1 MNKTTAVNI
10 SRDNR
15 SGLSGD
21 IPSKAESIVWCCV
34 FVLASA
40 MIVIENILTIVLFV
54 GNKKLRKKSLFLII
68 NMAVADLMLGAL
80 SLPFY
85 IYRIGEV
92 GYHLWRR
99 STDIYLAHIGGIADN
114 VPTVASLVSATSI
127 SCERFYALHWPF
139 KQRSLSEQAYFV
151 IILMLW
157 TISALDTALLFLL
170 GRLRFIQ
177 HYFYYWLSFGTIS
190 TALIC
195 GCNIAIWRKFRRG
208 TVPGTQHQNR
218 DLQKKR
224 LTTTLLFVSI
234 LALLSW
240 LPYIISNTLAIL
252 TDLNI
257 PLRYLVAINFVNY
270 SSAFINPIIYAFR
283 IPEFRQALARSF
295 VRRRATV
302 KVENIEIRVDKRAA
316 STKVTP
322 LRILEGDVRFDVE
335 VVDTSL

>member
-10 SRDNR
+10 SRDNG

-85 IYRIGEV
+85 IYEIGEV

-99 STDIYLAHIGGIADN
+99 STDIYLAYIGGIADN

-139 KQRSLSEQAYFV
+139 KQRSLSKRAYFV
-151 IILMLW
+151 IVLMLW

-170 GRLRFIQ
+170 ARFIQ
-177 HYFYYWLSFGTIS
+177 HYFYYWLSLGTIS

-195 GCNIAIWRKFRRG
+195 GCNFDAELSLEHNIKIG
-208 TVPGTQHQNR
+208 TYKINVWQ
-218 DLQKKR
+218 R
-224 LTTTLLFVSI
+224 LCCLFLFLPCFLGFHI
-234 LALLSW
+234 L
-240 LPYIISNTLAIL
+240 
-252 TDLNI
+252 
-257 PLRYLVAINFVNY
+257 F
-270 SSAFINPIIYAFR
+270 
-283 IPEFRQALARSF
+283 Q
-295 VRRRATV
+295 
-302 KVENIEIRVDKRAA
+302 
-316 STKVTP
+316 TP
-322 LRILEGDVRFDVE
+322 
-335 VVDTSL
+335 

>member
-10 SRDNR
+10 SRDNG

-68 NMAVADLMLGAL
+68 NMAVADLMLGAV

-85 IYRIGEV
+85 IYQIGEAD
-92 GYHLWRR
+92 YHLWRA
-99 STDIYLAHIGGIADN
+99 SMDIYLTYISAIADN

-139 KQRSLSEQAYFV
+139 KQRSLSERAYFV
-151 IILMLW
+151 IVLMLW

-170 GRLRFIQ
+170 ARFIQ
-177 HYFYYWLSFGTIS
+177 HYFYYWLSLGTIS

-208 TVPGTQHQNR
+208 IVPGTQHQNR
-218 DLQKKR
+218 DIQNKR
-224 LTTTLLFVSI
+224 LTKTLLFVSI

-240 LPYIISNTLAIL
+240 LPYIISNTLVIL

-257 PLRYLVAINFVNY
+257 PQRYLVAINFVNY

-302 KVENIEIRVDKRAA
+302 KVENIKIVVGARAA

-335 VVDTSL
+335 VVDTCL

>member
-1 MNKTTAVNI
+1 MKLNMICFVKKYLRVTKRTFCYTVWHPYRSRAILYLSLKLKRLHTFWQKSAMNKTTAVNI

-15 SGLSGD
+15 SGLSGN

-85 IYRIGEV
+85 IYEIGEV

-99 STDIYLAHIGGIADN
+99 STDIYLAYIGGIADN

-139 KQRSLSEQAYFV
+139 KQRSLSERAYFV

-157 TISALDTALLFLL
+157 TISALDTALFFLL
-170 GRLRFIQ
+170 GSLRFIQ
-177 HYFYYWLSFGTIS
+177 HYFYYWLSFKV
-190 TALIC
+190 
-195 GCNIAIWRKFRRG
+195 RY
-208 TVPGTQHQNR
+208 Q
-218 DLQKKR
+218 
-224 LTTTLLFVSI
+224 
-234 LALLSW
+234 LLSYVVVTSPYGGNFDAELSLEHNIKIGTYKKSVW
-240 LPYIISNTLAIL
+240 RRLCCLFLFLPCFLGFHIL
-252 TDLNI
+252 
-257 PLRYLVAINFVNY
+257 F
-270 SSAFINPIIYAFR
+270 
-283 IPEFRQALARSF
+283 Q
-295 VRRRATV
+295 
-302 KVENIEIRVDKRAA
+302 
-316 STKVTP
+316 TP
-322 LRILEGDVRFDVE
+322 
-335 VVDTSL
+335 